1 MKRDGSWK
9 VKSEIHGT
17 GIASPH
23 MRWGKSVFS
32 QCLVF
37 LLAQGFRKE

>member
-17 GIASPH
+17 GIASSH
-23 MRWGKSVFS
+23 EMGEEAYFLSALFS
-32 QCLVF
+32 S
-37 LLAQGFRKE
+37 